1 MKKILWFVICT
12 FLFLMPISALEV
24 EFNSENIIIYNYDI
38 NEVVYEKD
46 SDEVISI
53 ASMTKIMT
61 ALVLIEN
68 INDLDTK
75 VVLNQNHFRGVN
87 PSASVAGFRKG
98 QKVTYRDLLHG
109 ILLPSGADAVSALAV
124 EVFGSNERLV
134 EKMNERVKGLGLTH
148 TNFINPVGLDDEGH
162 YSTLREVSIFLME
175 ALKNDTFKKIFT
187 TRKYLTSDKSLT
199 LYSTIVAPLD
209 VINKD
214 ADYIIG
220 SKTGYTTD
228 AGRCLSTLLY
238 DDEHNIYYLMV
249 TAHAKNKVEPV
260 MDVIN
265 TYEYL
270 VGNYSNHTIVKNGDV
285 VKSIK
290 TKYAKEKEVDVVV
303 SDTVEIFL
311 KNSEFDKSKLVF
323 NYEMP
328 EELNKIMKQDSKI
341 GTLTIFYGDE
351 KIKTMDLLLA
361 EDMNFSFGRFI
372 FKTILPLSLL
382 AIICVLIFKKKHS

>member
-323 NYEMP
+323 NYEIP